1 MLLAWQLNIFWRDL
15 TLDFPHDI
23 LLERVRIRERLGLA
37 WKHYDDDL
45 DQLLHLRWLG
55 FKPSSIYDIG
65 SSNTVWSVM
74 ASLVYPSASL
84 ELFEPLAEISDA
96 YLVGKLAHPVIR
108 AFLESANYRIHA
120 VALGNRNGRCSFNRF
135 ENDAGSTSLE
145 LNKNTPNTQALDLP
159 MHRLDDF
166 VSEKGLSAPD
176 LIKLDT
182 QGSEMEILEGA
193 PQVLA
198 HASVVFV
205 ECWLTKGYGPKTPLF
220 LSMAN
225 KLSEAGFD
233 LFAIGDEYRGADGVA
248 NTKDTV
254 FVKRDL
260 SLRVEPPLANLV

>member
-1 MLLAWQLNIFWRDL
+1 M
-15 TLDFPHDI
+15 DFPHDI
-23 LLERVRIRERLGLA
+23 SLERDRIRETLGLA

-55 FKPSSIYDIG
+55 FKPGCIYDVG

-74 ASLVYPSASL
+74 AGLVYPSANL

-108 AFLESANYRIHA
+108 TFLECGNYRIHA
-120 VALGNRNGRCSFNRF
+120 VALGNKNGRCSFNRF

-145 LNKNTPNTQALDLP
+145 LDRNAPTARVFDLP
-159 MHRLDDF
+159 VHRMDDF
-166 VSEKGLSAPD
+166 VSAKGLSAPD

-193 PQVLA
+193 PRSLA
-198 HASVVFV
+198 CASVVFV
-205 ECWLTKGYGPKTPLF
+205 ECWLTKGYGWKTPLF

-233 LFAIGDEYRGADGVA
+233 LFAIGDEYRGADGIVH
-248 NTKDTV
+248 TKDTV
-254 FVKRDL
+254 FVKREL
-260 SLRVEPPLANLV
+260 SLRAEPPLANSA